1 MRTLKVSTLFFLISS
16 AFSAFAGN
24 GKAIV
29 PMWYSNLYQSS
40 IFFISNFSDNDVD
53 VTVTFYKKD
62 GTVATSTI
70 SYNNW
75 INTNTSIGADNTASI
90 GITSSTEEFGY
101 AVIEWTNRG
110 TDDDTVALVAHGFWG
125 KVLSTKEGSYAIPI
139 NNGAPF

>member
-1 MRTLKVSTLFFLISS
+1 MTTLFFLISS
-16 AFSAFAGN
+16 AFTAMAGN

-40 IFFISNFSDNDVD
+40 VIFISNFSDNDVD
-53 VTVTFYKKD
+53 VTVTFYQKD
-62 GTVATSTI
+62 GTVATSSIT
-70 SYNNW
+70 YTNW
-75 INTNTSIGADNTASI
+75 INSNASIGADNTAYI
-90 GITSSTEEFGY
+90 NITSSTEQFGY